1 VVYLFERQ
9 NEAFHVEVRRDASDR
24 FQIVCRWPD
33 GKTTQETFVGEA
45 SFRSRLDEIRT
56 QLEQDAWHT
65 AGPRLLTDRWII

>member
-1 VVYLFERQ
+1 MQ
-9 NEAFHVEVRRDASDR
+9 VEVRRSSSES

-65 AGPRLLTDRWII
+65 AGPRLVADRWTI